1 MGKIMT
7 SDAPPS
13 ADKDARAFDPGMTSV
28 VIQAFDEAWKSLEET
43 NSEFAQPSRAAT
55 TREVLARRV
64 IEMARRGET
73 NLDRLRVGA
82 LDHLRQHA
90 KTVTLVTEADTSHDL
105 PSSETCNRKAQEYL
119 RLMDH
124 AITAVE
130 RQHLIKLTSY
140 WLDLAQ
146 KSILRREGES
156 QNGTG

>member
-1 MGKIMT
+1 MA
-7 SDAPPS
+7 SNAPPFPGKD
-13 ADKDARAFDPGMTSV
+13 DKSFDPGMTSV
-28 VIQAFDEAWKSLEET
+28 VIRAFDEAWKSLDESK
-43 NSEFAQPSRAAT
+43 SEFAQPSRAAT
-55 TREVLARRV
+55 TRDVLARRV

-73 NLDRLRVGA
+73 DPDHLRVDA

-90 KTVTLVTEADTSHDL
+90 KTVVLDADEDTSDDS

-130 RQHLIKLTSY
+130 RQHLIELTSY

-146 KSILRREGES
+146 KAILRREGES
-156 QNGTG
+156 QSGTG

>member
-1 MGKIMT
+1 MA
-7 SDAPPS
+7 SDTPPS
-13 ADKDARAFDPGMTSV
+13 LDKDDKAFDPGMTSV
-28 VIQAFDEAWKSLEET
+28 VIQAFEEAWKSLEE
-43 NSEFAQPSRAAT
+43 SKCDFAQPSRAAT
-55 TREVLARRV
+55 TRDVLARRV

-73 NLDRLRVGA
+73 DADRLRVDA
-82 LDHLRQHA
+82 LDHLRHHA
-90 KTVTLVTEADTSHDL
+90 KTVDLDAEEDTLHDS

-146 KSILRREGES
+146 KAILRREGES